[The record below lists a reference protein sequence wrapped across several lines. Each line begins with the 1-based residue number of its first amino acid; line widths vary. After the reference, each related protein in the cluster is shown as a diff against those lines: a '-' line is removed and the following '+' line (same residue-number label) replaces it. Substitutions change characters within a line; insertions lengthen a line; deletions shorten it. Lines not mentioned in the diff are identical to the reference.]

1 MKQGTIIF
9 NKDLTTI
16 GKDAFKDCENL
27 ISITIPKKV
36 NSILA
41 NAFQN
46 CMNLNEL
53 YYKGVKD
60 N

>member
-16 GKDAFKDCENL
+16 GKEAFKDYENL
-27 ISITIPKKV
+27 VSITIPKKV

-41 NAFQN
+41 NAFPN
-46 CMNLNEL
+46 KSLDVL
-53 YYKGVKD
+53 
-60 N
+60 